1 MVVDGGAGGPKDKS
15 ESESE
20 RSISSALLLAR
31 ACFAGGNEVCLGGEE
46 DRLRLGGEVGSWG
59 PMEGIFAGGRF
70 ELWEM

>member
-1 MVVDGGAGGPKDKS
+1 MVVDGGAGGPKDES

-31 ACFAGGNEVCLGGEE
+31 ACFAGGNEVCLGGEG

-59 PMEGIFAGGRF
+59 PMEGIFMGGRF